1 MKIKRQSKIVELI
14 QSHSLTTQEELLE
27 LLKESGFDVTQATIS
42 RDIRELNLTKAN
54 VGGIQKYVVLSKKET
69 GMNDK
74 YVRVLREG
82 FVSMETAHNI
92 LVLKTVPG
100 MAMAVAT
107 AVDAMQ
113 MKEIAGCIAGDD
125 TIFLAV
131 RSKEDTQEAM
141 NQLERLIRG

>member
-1 MKIKRQSKIVELI
+1 MKVKRQSKIVELI
-14 QSHSLTTQEELLE
+14 QSHTLTTQEELLD
-27 LLKESGFDVTQATIS
+27 LLRESGFEVTQATIS
-42 RDIRELNLTKAN
+42 RDIRELHLTKAN
-54 VGGIQKYVVLSKKET
+54 VGGIQKYVILSKEET

-82 FVSMETAHNI
+82 FVSMEMAHNI
-92 LVLKTVPG
+92 LVLKTVSG

-107 AVDAMQ
+107 AVDAMK

-131 RSKEDTQEAM
+131 RKEEEIEIAM
-141 NQLERLIRG
+141 NHLDRLIRG